1 MESSRPNDLPMP
13 FTKERTQQIKAK
25 LEERLE
31 RNSLNQWE
39 RDFLT
44 GMSELFDRFGEST
57 RLSDAQYRKL
67 QALLKLEKAAPKETP
82 PNPQGAPSSTTPRS
96 TGRKPKARA
105 RQSPPAPRPRGFRP
119 RIVPSPYRAIR
130 RAQRAMFLPIL
141 LVFGVMGIIG
151 ALFGNDGTQSPSQ
164 RSEASGSTYR
174 WVTGNGVNQREGP
187 GTQYAIIGQ
196 LSKGMRVT
204 FLQEQGNW
212 SEVFSTHGAGW
223 MSSRYLS
230 TQSAQSQ
237 AVASQSS
244 NTRALR
250 ASEIRV
256 IDGDTLD
263 IARQS
268 ANVRL
273 VGFNAPE
280 VSSPRCS
287 NELALGRRATD
298 KLKSLISSA
307 QSIELTRVRCACAL
321 GTEGTSRCNFG
332 RQCGVLKVDGL
343 DVGKILISEGLA
355 VSYICGRTSCPPRPG
370 NWCT

>member
-1 MESSRPNDLPMP
+1 MP

-31 RNSLNQWE
+31 SDTLNAWE
-39 RDFLT
+39 RDFLSN
-44 GMSELFDRFGEST
+44 MSELFDRFGERT

-67 QALLKLEKAAPKETP
+67 HALLKLEKATPQETL
-82 PNPQGAPSSTTPRS
+82 PNPKSAPSSPTPKS
-96 TGRKPKARA
+96 TGGKPKARA
-105 RQSPPAPRPRGFRP
+105 RQSRSAPPRRGFRP
-119 RIVPSPYRAIR
+119 RIFPSPYRVIR
-130 RAQRAMFLPIL
+130 RAQRAMFLPLL
-141 LVFGVMGIIG
+141 LVFGVVGVIG
-151 ALFGNDGTQSPSQ
+151 GLFGIDASPPAQ
-164 RSEASGSTYR
+164 RYEVGGSTFR

-196 LSKGMRVT
+196 LSKGTRVT

-212 SEVFSTHGAGW
+212 AQVFSTHGVGW

-230 TQSAQSQ
+230 SQPAQSQ
-237 AVASQSS
+237 AVASSS
-244 NTRALR
+244 SSSSIRALR
-250 ASEIRV
+250 ASDIRV

-280 VSSPRCS
+280 VSSPKCS
-287 NELALGRRATD
+287 NELALGRRATER
-298 KLKSLISSA
+298 LKALIKSA
-307 QSIELTRVRCACAL
+307 QSMELTRVRCACAP
-321 GTEGTSRCNFG
+321 GTEGTGRCNFG
-332 RQCGVLKVDGL
+332 RQCGVLKVDGQ

-370 NWCT
+370 NWCN